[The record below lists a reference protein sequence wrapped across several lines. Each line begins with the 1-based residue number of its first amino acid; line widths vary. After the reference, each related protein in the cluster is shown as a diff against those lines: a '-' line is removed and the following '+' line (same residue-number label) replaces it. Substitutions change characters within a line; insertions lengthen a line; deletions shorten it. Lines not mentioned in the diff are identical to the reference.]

1 MNKVF
6 YFNKLKKI
14 QKTFKIFLIRKSISP
29 FIVQASMTVKE
40 NGLFQKKAQTG
51 GAEDIFFEALPPSPP
66 WIYFFNNLY
75 PWIYHKILLDP
86 LEIQC
91 QKQRPRKIPH
101 YFFLVTL
108 GNSTF
113 IQPLE
118 IPHTISLIP
127 LEIPYLNPCPLFGF
141 FLE

>member
-1 MNKVF
+1 M
-6 YFNKLKKI
+6 
-14 QKTFKIFLIRKSISP
+14 
-29 FIVQASMTVKE
+29 
-40 NGLFQKKAQTG
+40 
-51 GAEDIFFEALPPSPP
+51 
-66 WIYFFNNLY
+66 
-75 PWIYHKILLDP
+75 LDP

-127 LEIPYLNPCPLFGF
+127 LEIPYTQPLPPVWIFSGIAQQEKPF
-141 FLE
+141 KSNSWSDSKTLGEKELKLQP